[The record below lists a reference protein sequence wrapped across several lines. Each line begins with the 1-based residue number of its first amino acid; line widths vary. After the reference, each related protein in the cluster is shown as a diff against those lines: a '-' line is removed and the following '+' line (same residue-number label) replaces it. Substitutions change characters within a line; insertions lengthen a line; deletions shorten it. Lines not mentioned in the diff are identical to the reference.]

1 MLLCNQQAEPENTE
15 CVFWIKRLQT
25 QCPAQEVCLLL
36 QKDLSLANRLISAL
50 PTQERAVFL
59 EHCELVELKLN
70 EVLIEAGAPLEHAYF
85 PTGSFVS
92 LVLPVLDAPDV
103 QVALVGNEGMFGTS
117 LVLGV
122 TISAFA
128 CKIQRGGRA
137 YRIHR
142 TALQLL
148 LHEDP
153 YLRDT
158 LNRYVSVRQTHL
170 AQQAACLNYH
180 SIEQRLARWLLMA
193 RDRSQSKEVF
203 LTHQALAVMLGVRRE
218 SVTRIAGVF
227 ETRGLISYS
236 PGYVM
241 LLDEAGLLR
250 LACSCYQSDLL
261 AYEHTLGALM
271 PEAPHVSESGAVN
284 SYSI

>member
-1 MLLCNQQAEPENTE
+1 M
-15 CVFWIKRLQT
+15 
-25 QCPAQEVCLLL
+25 PAQE
-36 QKDLSLANRLISAL
+36 RG
-50 PTQERAVFL
+50 VFL
-59 EHCELVELKLN
+59 EHCELVELKLH
-70 EVLIEAGAPLEHAYF
+70 EVLIEAGAPLDHAYF

-92 LVLPVLDAPDV
+92 VVLPVLDAPDV

-122 TISAFA
+122 NISAFT
-128 CKIQRGGRA
+128 CKIERGGRA

-148 LHEDP
+148 LNEDP
-153 YLRDT
+153 CLRDI
-158 LNRYVSVRQTHL
+158 LNRYVSVRQSHL

-180 SIEQRLARWLLMA
+180 SVEQRLARWLLMA
-193 RDRSQSKEVF
+193 RDRAHSSEVF
-203 LTHQALAVMLGVRRE
+203 LTHQVLALMLGVRRE
-218 SVTRIAGVF
+218 SVTRIAGLF
-227 ETRGLISYS
+227 EKRGLISYS

-261 AYEHTLGALM
+261 VYERTLGRNM
-271 PEAPHVSESGAVN
+271 PEA
-284 SYSI
+284 

>member
-1 MLLCNQQAEPENTE
+1 M
-15 CVFWIKRLQT
+15 I
-25 QCPAQEVCLLL
+25 

-50 PTQERAVFL
+50 PTQERGTLL
-59 EHCELVELKLN
+59 EHCELVELKLHQ
-70 EVLIEAGAPLEHAYF
+70 VLIEAGAPLEHAYF

-92 LVLPVLDAPDV
+92 VVFPVLDAPDV
-103 QVALVGNEGMFGTS
+103 QVALIGNEGMFGAS

-122 TISAFA
+122 SISAFT
-128 CKIQRGGRA
+128 CKIQRAGRA

-142 TALQLL
+142 TALQFLL
-148 LHEDP
+148 DEDL
-153 YLRDT
+153 YLRDI
-158 LNRYVSVRQTHL
+158 LNRYVGVRQIHL

-180 SIEQRLARWLLMA
+180 SVEQRLARWLLMA
-193 RDRSQSKEVF
+193 RDRSHSSEVF
-203 LTHQALAVMLGVRRE
+203 LTHQVLAVMLGVRRE
-218 SVTRIAGVF
+218 SVTRIAGLF
-227 ETRGLISYS
+227 EKRGLISYS

-261 AYEHTLGALM
+261 SYKRAFGDIM
-271 PEAPHVSESGAVN
+271 PEAPAPHSSEGGAGD